1 MKKKNTFSAVRGC
14 RRFNLETKFSKLEGT
29 VIVLYKEELNIIPED
44 EEKITKLRPSPSQST
59 TKRNCEKYISS
70 TFYV

>member
-1 MKKKNTFSAVRGC
+1 MKTFSAVRGC
-14 RRFNLETKFSKLEGT
+14 RHYILETKFRKLEGT
-29 VIVLYKEELNIIPED
+29 VIVLYKEELNTIPED